1 MIFLF
6 RGEKI
11 LEDCHAGGEAKCG
24 EDEDDDPEVPKALD
38 HDRVVLL

>member
-11 LEDCHAGGEAKCG
+11 LEDCHAGGEAKGG
-24 EDEDDDPEVPKALD
+24 EDEDDDPEIPKALD